1 MQDVI
6 NSLRNIDVVKTAAI
20 ETRKSLLDV
29 NFGLEKSF
37 YDANQLKQSWK
48 ETNIPDVLVSFFVA
62 LFIVSSTKL
71 MRSEITSG
79 IDDCIFEDCLV
90 QKGNE
95 AETPDA
101 LLMNRTKSLFQIL
114 YYHVTK
120 GRRRE
125 KTLLI

>member
-6 NSLRNIDVVKTAAI
+6 NSLRNIDVVKTATI

-48 ETNIPDVLVSFFVA
+48 ETNIPDVLASFFVA

-79 IDDCIFEDCLV
+79 IDDCIFEDCLE